1 MHYIIQENVFREQHY
16 NIIEE
21 SIKRLGFPYTKVRL
35 FPAPFDKIVDLSI
48 IPEDNNF
55 NVDDLHSEL
64 VTEFAWKNAVAKQK
78 MIDDSSIEEL
88 KILRYGLDKNMSTG
102 KGSWIDYIKVVI
114 SKKIEEERED
124 KLNELGI

>member
-1 MHYIIQENVFREQHY
+1 MRT
-16 NIIEE
+16 
-21 SIKRLGFPYTKVRL
+21 YT
-35 FPAPFDKIVDLSI
+35 
-48 IPEDNNF
+48 
-55 NVDDLHSEL
+55 EL

-114 SKKIEEERED
+114 SKKIEEERER

>member
-1 MHYIIQENVFREQHY
+1 MKTY
-16 NIIEE
+16 
-21 SIKRLGFPYTKVRL
+21 
-35 FPAPFDKIVDLSI
+35 
-48 IPEDNNF
+48 
-55 NVDDLHSEL
+55 SEL

-114 SKKIEEERED
+114 SKKIEEERER
-124 KLNELGI
+124 KLKELGI

>member
-1 MHYIIQENVFREQHY
+1 MRT
-16 NIIEE
+16 
-21 SIKRLGFPYTKVRL
+21 YT
-35 FPAPFDKIVDLSI
+35 
-48 IPEDNNF
+48 
-55 NVDDLHSEL
+55 EL
-64 VTEFAWKNAVAKQK
+64 INEFAWKHTVAKQK

-114 SKKIEEERED
+114 SKKIEEERER